1 MALNK
6 GDRGSGILLDWFNV
20 TYRSLLLGALL
31 VVLFLAGVGGGVYYK
46 FFYQDSPKARAAEAI
61 AGAERILEQTS
72 AQEIPAEGREL
83 KETAQRL
90 LAESR
95 SHFDASN
102 FEDAARSA
110 EQSQMSSRRLLSLIK
125 GEAAK
130 SAQFY
135 KIEGD
140 VRVKRARE
148 MVWVPAEKGMALAAG
163 DQIKTS
169 SRSAAQI
176 IYFNG
181 TITTVTPGSLLE
193 IKELYDNPTT
203 RIQQVREQLREGK
216 IASLTQEPVA
226 EGSFHEIATQNSV
239 AVTQDRS
246 SLEVEY
252 DKSRGRT
259 SLAVHS
265 GRTRVSSPDREA
277 GATVEAGQ
285 GVQVDRDARPGDPTM
300 LPPTPMLE
308 EPIDHKII
316 QLGDTDQGT
325 VELSWQKLPGAR
337 SYRVKVSSQAL
348 FSETIVD
355 RAVGATRMALP
366 GTTEGSYYWRVAAI
380 FDDGTEGPASEVR
393 KFRVVAGT
401 LSPIGDNEPPSLVI
415 EDFLP
420 FATQVIVRGKTEP
433 GAVLTVDGNRIDVY
447 DDGTFTSVIPLR
459 RAGTQKLV
467 FIAQD
472 VAGNATRLERRV
484 TVDTY

>member
-1 MALNK
+1 MRLN
-6 GDRGSGILLDWFNV
+6 RGAQQPGVLLDWFNV
-20 TYRSLLLGALL
+20 TYRSLLVWTLIGL
-31 VVLFLAGVGGGVYYK
+31 VAVAVIGGGAYYK
-46 FFYQDSPKARAAEAI
+46 FFYQGSPKARAAEAI
-61 AGAERILEQTS
+61 SAAEQVLEQAGAG
-72 AQEIPAEGREL
+72 EIPPEGREL
-83 KETAQRL
+83 KETAQKL
-90 LAESR
+90 LADSR
-95 SHFDASN
+95 AHFDASN
-102 FEDAARSA
+102 FEDASRSA
-110 EQSQMSSRRLLSLIK
+110 EQSQMSSRRLISLVK
-125 GEAAK
+125 GESAK

-148 MVWVPAEKGMALAAG
+148 MVWVPAEKGMGLSSG

-203 RIQQVREQLREGK
+203 RIQQVREQLREGR
-216 IASLTQEPVA
+216 IASLTQEAAV
-226 EGSFHEIATQNSV
+226 EGSFHEIATQNTV

-246 SLEVEY
+246 SLEVAY
-252 DKSRGRT
+252 DQSRNRT
-259 SLAVHS
+259 RLAVNS
-265 GRTRVSSPDREA
+265 GRTEVSSPSGGPA
-277 GATVEAGQ
+277 VAVGAGQ
-285 GVQVDRDARPGDPTM
+285 GVEVDADARPSETMM
-300 LPPTPMLE
+300 LPPTPILE

-316 QLGDTDQGT
+316 QLGDSDEGSVDLT
-325 VELSWQKLPGAR
+325 WQKVPGAR
-337 SYRVKVSSQAL
+337 RFRVQVASQAL

-355 RAVGATRMALP
+355 RAVSTNKATLP
-366 GTTEGSYYWRVAAI
+366 RTTEGSYYWRIAAI

-401 LSPIGDNEPPSLVI
+401 LSPIGDKDPPVLI
-415 EDFLP
+415 IDDFLP

-433 GAVLTVDGNRIDVY
+433 GALLSVEGNRIDVY

-467 FIAQD
+467 FVAQD
-472 VAGNATRLERRV
+472 VAGNSTRVERSV